1 MRQKLEY
8 AGNVRLRWNRNKNRV
23 RSSVAFLSVVMIS
36 DCKFS

>member
-23 RSSVAFLSVVMIS
+23 RSSVAFVVMIS